1 MGKARVVVV
10 TGGSAGVGRAVA
22 RTFARHGDRVA
33 VLARGEERVRAAC
46 LELREM
52 GADALGIVVD
62 VADAA
67 QVENAAQRIEHELGP
82 ISVWVNNAAT
92 TVFAPVV
99 ETTPDEFRQVTQVTY
114 LGTVHGTLAALRRMR
129 RRNQG
134 TIVQVGSA
142 LAYRSIPLQSAY
154 CGSKAAIRGFTDS
167 LRSEL
172 IRERSAI
179 RLTMVQLCAF
189 NTPQFDW
196 ARNKLGTRTQPVPPI
211 FQPELAGEAIFH
223 AAAHPRREVW
233 VGWPAVKAILS
244 TRVLPGLGDRLAA
257 GQAWDGQQTR
267 EPAPVDEPGSLFAPV
282 PGRFGAHGRFDAEA
296 RRRSIQWSLSRHR
309 TGAAA
314 AAAAVALGG
323 LAWLML
329 PRRPAGR
336 PAPTSST
343 RSSAESDAQIPVI
356 RAATSSESQYP
367 SHQWQKP
374 AGRIA

>member
-1 MGKARVVVV
+1 MRKARVVVV

-22 RTFARHGDRVA
+22 RAFARRGDRVA
-33 VLARGEERVRAAC
+33 ILARGEERVGATC

-52 GADALGIVVD
+52 GAEALGIVVD

-67 QVENAAQRIEHELGP
+67 QVENAAERIDRELGP

-99 ETTPDEFRQVTQVTY
+99 DTTPEEFHQVTQVNY
-114 LGTVHGTLAALRRMR
+114 LGTVHGTLAALRSMR
-129 RRNQG
+129 RRNRG

-154 CGSKAAIRGFTDS
+154 CGAKAAIRGFTDS

-172 IRERSAI
+172 IREHSAI

-196 ARNKLGTRTQPVPPI
+196 ARNKLGTRVKPVPPI
-211 FQPELAGEAIFH
+211 FQPELAADAIVH

-257 GQAWDGQQTR
+257 GQAWDGQQTL

-282 PGRFGAHGRFDAEA
+282 TGFFAAHGRFDAEA
-296 RRRSIQWSLSRHR
+296 HGISMQWQLSKHR
-309 TGAAA
+309 AGAALA
-314 AAAAVALGG
+314 ALALGG
-323 LAWLML
+323 LAYALL
-329 PRRPAGR
+329 PRLV
-336 PAPTSST
+336 S
-343 RSSAESDAQIPVI
+343 RSEDGG
-356 RAATSSESQYP
+356 
-367 SHQWQKP
+367 KP
-374 AGRIA
+374 PRRTADYN